1 MRKKQQKEALVELTK
16 VDFEK
21 EFKEELMIQ
30 YSQAYNTLHRLPHF
44 QAWLDSEMA
53 IYENSFGE
61 SEAFKHGFLE
71 CINASNHFK
80 AILDDEVSSIL
91 ITLAT
96 SSKGADL
103 KNAILK
109 AKNLYYRGVFYK

>member
-1 MRKKQQKEALVELTK
+1 MTKKKI
-16 VDFEK
+16 DFEQ

-80 AILDDEVSSIL
+80 AILDDEVRDIL
-91 ITLAT
+91 VILAT
-96 SSKGADL
+96 SNKGADIKL
-103 KNAILK
+103 AIQK
-109 AKNLYYRGVFYK
+109 AKLFYGRGVFYK